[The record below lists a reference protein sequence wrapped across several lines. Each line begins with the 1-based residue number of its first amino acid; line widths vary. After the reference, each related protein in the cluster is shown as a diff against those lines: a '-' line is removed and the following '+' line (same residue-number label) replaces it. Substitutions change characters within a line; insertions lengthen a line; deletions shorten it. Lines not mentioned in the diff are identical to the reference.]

1 LAQLDKAS
9 GGKTIWRQAAPV
21 WSPKILEISQF
32 SMA

>member
-9 GGKTIWRQAAPV
+9 GGKTIWRQAAPA
-21 WSPKILEISQF
+21 WRPKNLEIRQF

>member
-9 GGKTIWRQAAPV
+9 GGKTIWRQTQPA
-21 WSPKILEISQF
+21 WRPKNLENCQF